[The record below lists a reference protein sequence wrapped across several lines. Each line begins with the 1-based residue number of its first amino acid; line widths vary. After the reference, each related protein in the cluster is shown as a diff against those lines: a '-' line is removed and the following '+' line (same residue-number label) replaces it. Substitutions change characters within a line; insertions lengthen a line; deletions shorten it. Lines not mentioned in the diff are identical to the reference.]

1 MLFKYL
7 IYKGRKLLIS
17 VAIGAGLGNVIGL
30 ILVRLPVIASL
41 IVAGTILLILIGLI
55 IWQTVELFRLDYQNF
70 KDKNNI

>member
-41 IVAGTILLILIGLI
+41 IVAGTILMILIGLL

-70 KDKNNI
+70 KDKN

>member
-1 MLFKYL
+1 MFFKYL
-7 IYKGRKLLIS
+7 KYKGRKLLIS

-70 KDKNNI
+70 KDKN